1 MINDKKILKKVNSVK
16 RDNIVKVLR
25 CGCGC
30 QGKPVS
36 AAGNGY
42 IGSYL

>member
-1 MINDKKILKKVNSVK
+1 MTKKFNLKKLNK
-16 RDNIVKVLR
+16 ANNLNARTLG
-25 CGCGC
+25 CHCGC

-42 IGSYL
+42 AGQFL

>member
-1 MINDKKILKKVNSVK
+1 MKNKKILKKLNSVK
-16 RDNIVKVLR
+16 KNNIVKVLR

-30 QGKPVS
+30 QGKPFS

-42 IGSYL
+42 MGSYL

>member
-1 MINDKKILKKVNSVK
+1 MKLNKINSEKSKQVK
-16 RDNIVKVLR
+16 TLR

-30 QGKPVS
+30 KGKPFS